1 MYIYMCRVVCVFL
14 AGEKNLSIRRSRN
27 TLMGQFYISGAAAV
41 VTAEIRNVEKHE
53 CLVPHVR
60 WSVVVQ
66 SVFSVF
72 PVFGRTVSAP
82 VIVLKEKE
90 KKIAASLYRQYR
102 KTPALLIQNCAM
114 AVRMNAD
121 HCHD

>member
-1 MYIYMCRVVCVFL
+1 MCLYVYICRVVCVFL

-90 KKIAASLYRQYR
+90 KRLLHHCIANIEKLPHS
-102 KTPALLIQNCAM
+102 
-114 AVRMNAD
+114 
-121 HCHD
+121 